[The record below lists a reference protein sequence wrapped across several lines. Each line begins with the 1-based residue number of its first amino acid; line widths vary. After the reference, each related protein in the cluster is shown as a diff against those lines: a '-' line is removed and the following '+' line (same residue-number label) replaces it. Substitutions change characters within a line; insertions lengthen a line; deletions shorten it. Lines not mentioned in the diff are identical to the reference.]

1 VKTGSIKRNKVSESS
16 LSAKPRSALASV
28 AQARAAMLS
37 GLALCDAESVAL
49 ASALGRVLA
58 GAVTATRDQPPFA
71 VSQMDGYAV
80 RAGDTPGALT
90 LIGESSAGWGFGA
103 RAHDKVTMPPARAG
117 QHVRPRAMSGGERLG
132 RCDGSGL

>member
-37 GLALCDAESVAL
+37 GLALCDAETVAL
-49 ASALGRVLA
+49 ASTLGRVLA
-58 GAVTATRDQPPFA
+58 GAALPEGADA
-71 VSQMDGYAV
+71 VVIQENV
-80 RAGDTPGALT
+80 
-90 LIGESSAGWGFGA
+90 A
-103 RAHDKVTMPPARAG
+103 RAHDKVTVPPARAG